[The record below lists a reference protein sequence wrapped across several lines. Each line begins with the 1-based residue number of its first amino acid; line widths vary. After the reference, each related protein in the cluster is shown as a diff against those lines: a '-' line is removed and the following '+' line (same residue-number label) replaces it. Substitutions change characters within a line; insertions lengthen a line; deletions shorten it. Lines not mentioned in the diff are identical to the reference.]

1 MKKILVPLFLVLM
14 IGSARAVELNLGKVT
29 LDLSPAPYGTVEVR
43 WSETLDL
50 PPAISLIDNSP
61 FFTIKWEVLNSAS
74 ASYPPKPVL
83 ELFDFSQWH
92 WVDSTTD
99 KLANLSVTAE
109 RVNETDLAGSWKF
122 DGLRG
127 YALTKYRIELL
138 ADSSAEVGREF
149 YVSMIPPKQNKF
161 PVFAESAPLWIASR
175 YEKALLYKW
184 LSLLWRD
191 ILTSTYDERIIGE
204 LDQAISSGG
213 LTRDPA
219 DIKRYVEEGGYPAL
233 SIYFSP
239 AYVNLSANSQQ
250 IGLGGKVFKAFDKA
264 NQVKPLL
271 LEVRD
276 IIRKNS
282 VNSHL
287 VNAAKASSYTDRK
300 NLADR
305 LDDLA
310 LAMRDEATEFS
321 VLAYSAQDV
330 DPAGWR
336 TQLNAENK
344 ALGDLMS
351 EIVNAQE
358 RADLYFT
365 NIMQLSDVKANDP
378 SVSRLAL
385 EQLLSAVEDQVRAD
399 QLMLSLGYET
409 K

>member
-1 MKKILVPLFLVLM
+1 MKKILILPLLALM
-14 IGSARAVELNLGKVT
+14 FSSAYAVELNLGKVM

-43 WSETLDL
+43 WGEELLL

-61 FFTIKWEVLNSAS
+61 FFTIKWEVQNSTSAS
-74 ASYPPKPVL
+74 IPPKPVL

-92 WVDSTTD
+92 WVDSAAD
-99 KLANLSVTAE
+99 KLANLSV
-109 RVNETDLAGSWKF
+109 DPAGIWKF
-122 DGLRG
+122 DSLRG
-127 YALTKYRIELL
+127 YALTKYRIRLL
-138 ADSSAEVGREF
+138 AGTSTEAAREF

-161 PVFAESAPLWIASR
+161 PVFAESAPLWVAGR

-184 LSLLWRD
+184 LGLLWRD

-204 LDQAISSGG
+204 LDQAIASGG
-213 LTRDPA
+213 LARNSA
-219 DIKRYVEEGGYPAL
+219 EIKRYVEEGGYPAL

-239 AYVNLSANSQQ
+239 AYVNLSVNSQQ
-250 IGLGGKVFKAFDKA
+250 TGLGGKVFKAFDKE

-271 LEVRD
+271 MEVRE

-282 VNSHL
+282 VNAHL
-287 VNAAKASSYTDRK
+287 VNAAKASAYTDRK

-305 LDDLA
+305 LEA
-310 LAMRDEATEFS
+310 VAQAMRDEATEFS
-321 VLAYSAQDV
+321 VLAYSAQEV
-330 DPAGWR
+330 EPANWR
-336 TQLNAENK
+336 TQLNAEYK
-344 ALGDLMS
+344 ALSDLMS

-365 NIMQLSDVKANDP
+365 NIMQLNDVKAGDP

-385 EQLLSAVEDQVRAD
+385 GQLLSAIEDLVRAD